1 MGVTAYNFTDVGR
14 IAGGYL
20 LFIDAG
26 DGQLKVVDGLGNV
39 SLFSDI
45 YSGNGGGGG
54 GSAVIEET
62 FIVAQTLVGGY
73 SAGMQVASGTTLTQ
87 FAEQLLIGNIPAT
100 LTLSASLSA
109 TVEVNTAGT
118 TNVITRTYNQ
128 GTEGALTAFTL
139 QRALNGGGSPSYSAI
154 ASGTAPTSFN
164 DTTFGVTLGA
174 YRYRAQWSNGTQTN
188 ALSSVITNNAVYP
201 YWSGYLVG
209 ATKPTTAQIA
219 QYIQTGTPPS
229 GYSSGSLTK
238 TTANAFGAVTGVYNS
253 AVTGWLFLAIPSQSI
268 SSNAV
273 VTTPARVRWTDVLNS
288 VNTEPIPNPPSG
300 LFNSAT
306 TQAVTS
312 PTGLW
317 SGVNYLMYV
326 ANYITQSNN
335 LSFTT

>member
-1 MGVTAYNFTDVGR
+1 MGISAYLPSQVGR
-14 IAGGYL
+14 LTGGYI

-26 DGQLKVVDGLGNV
+26 DGLLKVIDGLGNV
-39 SLFSDI
+39 ELFSNI
-45 YSGNGGGGG
+45 FQGGGGG
-54 GSAVIEET
+54 GTAVIEET
-62 FIVAQTLVGGY
+62 FTVAQPSVGGY
-73 SAGMQVASGTTLTQ
+73 TAGDVVASGTTLTQ
-87 FAEQLLIGNIPAT
+87 FAEQLLIGDIPAT
-100 LTLSASLSA
+100 LTLSASLSS

-118 TNVITRTYNQ
+118 TNTITRTYNA
-128 GTEGALTAFTL
+128 GTEGALTAY
-139 QRALNGGGSPSYSAI
+139 ALTRSLNNASFSSI
-154 ASGTAPTSFN
+154 ASGIVSPSFA
-164 DTTFGVTLGA
+164 DTTFGTTLGA

-188 ALSSVITNNAVYP
+188 ALSSIITNNAIYP

-209 ATKPTTAQIA
+209 ASQPTPAQIA

-273 VTTPARVRWTDVLNS
+273 ATTPARVRWTDVLNS

-317 SGVNYLMYV
+317 SGVNYLIYV

>member
-1 MGVTAYNFTDVGR
+1 MPVTAYNFSQVGR
-14 IAGGYL
+14 IQGGYI

-39 SLFSDI
+39 ELFSNI
-45 YSGNGGGGG
+45 FQGGGGG
-54 GSAVIEET
+54 GSAVINET
-62 FIVAQTLVGGY
+62 FTVAQTLVGGY
-73 SAGMQVASGTTLTQ
+73 SAGMVVASGTTLTQ

-109 TVEVNTAGT
+109 TVEVNSAGT
-118 TNVITRTYNQ
+118 TNTITRTYNA
-128 GTEGALTAFTL
+128 GTEGALTAYTL
-139 QRALNGGGSPSYSAI
+139 QRALNGGVSPNYLPI
-154 ASGTAPTSFN
+154 ASGIVSPSFA
-164 DTTFGVTLGA
+164 DTTFGTTLGA

-188 ALSSVITNNAVYP
+188 ALSSVITNNAIYP

-209 ATKPTTAQIA
+209 ASKPTTAQIA

-229 GYSSGSLTK
+229 GYSGGSLTK

-268 SSNAV
+268 SGNAV
-273 VTTPARVRWTDVLNS
+273 VSTPARIKWTDTLNAS
-288 VNTEPIPNPPSG
+288 NTEPIPNPPTG

-312 PTGLW
+312 PSGIW

-326 ANYITQSNN
+326 ANYISQSNN
-335 LSFTT
+335 LLFTT

>member
-1 MGVTAYNFTDVGR
+1 MPNPTQNINNYIQAPNNGLV
-14 IAGGYL
+14 
-20 LFIDAG
+20 LFINAQ
-26 DGQLKVVDGLGNV
+26 DGQLYVKDQTGNIY
-39 SLFSDI
+39 LFSSI
-45 YSGNGGGGG
+45 FSGG
-54 GSAVIEET
+54 GSGSSVITET
-62 FIVAQTLVGGY
+62 FTVAQTLVGGY
-73 SAGMQVASGTTLTQ
+73 SSGMVVASGTTLTQ

-100 LTLSASLSA
+100 LSISASLSS

-118 TNVITRTYNQ
+118 SNTITRTYNA
-128 GTEGALTAFTL
+128 GTEGALTAY
-139 QRALNGGGSPSYSAI
+139 ALTRSLNNASFSTI
-154 ASGTAPTSFN
+154 ASGIVSPSFA
-164 DTTFGVTLGA
+164 DTTFGTTLGA

-188 ALSSVITNNAVYP
+188 ALSSIITNNAIYP

-209 ATKPTTAQIA
+209 ASQPTTAQIA

-229 GYSSGSLTK
+229 GYTGGSLTK

-268 SSNAV
+268 SGNAV
-273 VTTPARVRWTDVLNS
+273 VSTPARIKWTDTLNAS
-288 VNTEPIPNPPSG
+288 NTEPIPNPPTG

-312 PTGLW
+312 PSGIW

-326 ANYITQSNN
+326 ANYISQSNN

>member
-54 GSAVIEET
+54 GTAVIEET
-62 FIVAQTLVGGY
+62 FTVAQTLVGGY

-100 LTLSASLSA
+100 LTISASLAS
-109 TVEVNTAGT
+109 TVQVNTAGT
-118 TNVITRTYNQ
+118 TNVITKTYNQ
-128 GTEGALTAFTL
+128 GTQGALTAFTL
-139 QRALNGGGSPSYSAI
+139 QRDLNGGGYSAI

-174 YRYRAQWSNGTQTN
+174 YRYRGVWSNGSQTN
-188 ALSSVITNNAVYP
+188 VNSAVISNTAIYP
-201 YWSGYLVG
+201 YYSGFLVG

-219 QYIQTGTPPS
+219 SYIQTGSLPS
-229 GYSSGSLTK
+229 GYSSGSNTQ
-238 TTANAFGAVTGVYNS
+238 TVANSFGTVTGQFNNG
-253 AVTGWLFLAIPSQSI
+253 TGWMFLAIPAQSVN
-268 SSNAV
+268 SNAV
-273 VTTPARVRWTDVLNS
+273 VSTPVRTRWTDTTNS
-288 VNTEPIPNPPSG
+288 ANTETIPGS

-306 TQAVTS
+306 TQNVTS
-312 PTGLW
+312 PTGNW
-317 SGVNYLMYV
+317 SGVSYLIYIG
-326 ANYITQSNN
+326 NYITQAEDYT
-335 LSFTT
+335 FTT